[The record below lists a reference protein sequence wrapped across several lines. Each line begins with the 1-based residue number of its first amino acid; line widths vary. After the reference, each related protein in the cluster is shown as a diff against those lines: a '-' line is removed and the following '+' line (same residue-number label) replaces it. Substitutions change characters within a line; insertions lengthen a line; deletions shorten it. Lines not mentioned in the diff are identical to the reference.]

1 VTVCKRGG
9 WDRGH
14 AVVDAAAGRA
24 VSGGAIRHLLRA
36 VHQALDLPAPSR
48 PHDRLSYLTLLE
60 QRAGL
65 ARASIGRLVESQHS
79 DELDYTSEG
88 DHILHQIADLPPDTY
103 RHGPA
108 SRCPGAPG

>member
-9 WDRGH
+9 WNRGH

-24 VSGGAIRHLLRA
+24 VSGSAIRHLLGA
-36 VHQALDLPAPSR
+36 VHQALDLPAPRR
-48 PHDRLSYLTLLE
+48 PHDRLPYLTLLE

-65 ARASIGRLVESQHS
+65 ARASIGRLMESQYS

-103 RHGPA
+103 LHDPHG
-108 SRCPGAPG
+108 RCPGAPG

>member
-1 VTVCKRGG
+1 M
-9 WDRGH
+9 
-14 AVVDAAAGRA
+14 VDAAAGRA
-24 VSGGAIRHLLRA
+24 VSGSAIRHLLCA
-36 VHQALDLPAPSR
+36 VHQALDLPAPHR
-48 PHDRLSYLTLLE
+48 THDRLPYLTLLE

-65 ARASIGRLVESQHS
+65 ARASIGRLVGSQYI

-108 SRCPGAPG
+108 GGCPGAPG